1 MELDEL
7 KKTWNLL
14 DEKLKQ
20 ETLADTRQIE
30 ALIAS
35 CKDKAGRGVD
45 SLARNQRLSM
55 WLGGVVGVALLVVG
69 GLFSFLL
76 LERPVRLKMLVLL
89 LFSALSIA
97 IGVLWDRK
105 TFQWLRQLKVDEMSP
120 FEVSQRIVTL
130 YRWTRC
136 EVVAVAVWAVLFIM
150 LDYWVMDFYLRPL
163 AGQVAFFVVA
173 LLFMGLLVGIAYWR
187 LVYRHL
193 DDIKKN
199 IEELKTICTE

>member
-1 MELDEL
+1 
-7 KKTWNLL
+7 
-14 DEKLKQ
+14 
-20 ETLADTRQIE
+20 
-30 ALIAS
+30 
-35 CKDKAGRGVD
+35 
-45 SLARNQRLSM
+45 
-55 WLGGVVGVALLVVG
+55 
-69 GLFSFLL
+69 
-76 LERPVRLKMLVLL
+76 MLVLL

-199 IEELKTICTE
+199 MLKDSSGATCIGLDELGEILYTMLRKDYIVTGNNSYNSKSH

>member
-1 MELDEL
+1 
-7 KKTWNLL
+7 
-14 DEKLKQ
+14 
-20 ETLADTRQIE
+20 
-30 ALIAS
+30 
-35 CKDKAGRGVD
+35 
-45 SLARNQRLSM
+45 
-55 WLGGVVGVALLVVG
+55 
-69 GLFSFLL
+69 
-76 LERPVRLKMLVLL
+76 
-89 LFSALSIA
+89 
-97 IGVLWDRK
+97 
-105 TFQWLRQLKVDEMSP
+105 MSP